1 MMVVKVVVIRPTLP
15 FCPKDDGG
23 EGGSYWGCSPLLAC
37 FFFFH
42 QCFFFFFS
50 QTILPEF
57 VSLFIVV

>member
-1 MMVVKVVVIRPTLP
+1 L
-15 FCPKDDGG
+15 FA
-23 EGGSYWGCSPLLAC
+23 LAF

-57 VSLFIVV
+57 VSLFDKTDIEVVNISGGSSQNGKFGKSSDLQTHL